1 MACCDAPVTRS
12 LQLSITSVA
21 PGGDGVAHLE
31 LAGERRAVFVPTCA
45 EGDVVR
51 AEVDTTKRPA
61 RGRLIEVVTPG
72 PDRIAA
78 ACAWASRCGGCD
90 WMHLSAEAQAR
101 LHVEHVRGALPPAWR
116 DTPIASHADA
126 ASFGYRTRG
135 RVHVRCERGRV
146 DVGMNEAR
154 TNNPVVVERCVVL
167 DPAVEKARAKLAA
180 IFAGC
185 RGSGDVQIA
194 LGSAGRPVLEV
205 RWHGEVASASFGR
218 LERAVV
224 SGELAG
230 ARVTAGAASRP
241 AVMGDPTPWI
251 RGADGE
257 PLRLAP
263 GGFAQASESA
273 NVALVQHVSALAS
286 AGRCDR
292 VVELHAG
299 SGNLSVMLARSATE
313 LVTVESSRE
322 ACDAARAN
330 LKARSLVARVVE
342 GDADVHAWSPAT
354 RLVVLD
360 PPRTGARAV
369 AERLATSRVAR
380 VIYVSCDPQTLGRDL
395 AILAPAYELRSLAV
409 FEMFP
414 QTSHVETVV
423 ELARARGRRER
434 DDP

>member
-1 MACCDAPVTRS
+1 MFGAQVPRP

-21 PGGDGVAHLE
+21 PGGDGVAHVE
-31 LAGERRAVFVPTCA
+31 LGGERRAVFVPNCA

-51 AEVDTTKRPA
+51 AEVEPAKRPA
-61 RGRLIEVVTPG
+61 RGRLIEILTPG
-72 PDRIAA
+72 PDRVAP
-78 ACAWASRCGGCD
+78 ACPWASRCGGCD
-90 WMHLSAEAQAR
+90 WMHLSSEAQAR
-101 LHVEHVRGALPPAWR
+101 LHVQHVRGALPAAWR
-116 DTPIASHADA
+116 DAPITSHAP
-126 ASFGYRTRG
+126 ASPLSYRTRA

-146 DVGMNEAR
+146 DVGMHEAR
-154 TNNPVVVERCVVL
+154 TNDPVVVERCAVL
-167 DPAVEKARAKLAA
+167 DPAVEKARGRLAVL
-180 IFAGC
+180 FAGC
-185 RGSGDVQIA
+185 RGNGEVQIA
-194 LGSAGRPVLEV
+194 LGSRGRPVLEV
-205 RWHGEVASASFGR
+205 RWDGEVAGACFGL
-218 LERAVV
+218 LEKAVV
-224 SGELAG
+224 AGDLAG
-230 ARVTAGAASRP
+230 ARVTAGEASRP
-241 AVMGDPTPWI
+241 AVIGDPTPWI

-273 NVALVQHVSALAS
+273 NVALVQHVSTLA
-286 AGRCDR
+286 AARPDR

-299 SGNLSVMLARSATE
+299 SGNLSVMLARSATD
-313 LVTVESSRE
+313 LLTVESSRE

-330 LKARSLVARVVE
+330 LKARSLAARVVE

-369 AERLATSRVAR
+369 AQRLAATPVAR
-380 VIYVSCDPQTLGRDL
+380 VIYVSCDAQTLGRDL
-395 AILAPAYELRSLAV
+395 GILAAAYEPRSLAV

-434 DDP
+434 EEHP